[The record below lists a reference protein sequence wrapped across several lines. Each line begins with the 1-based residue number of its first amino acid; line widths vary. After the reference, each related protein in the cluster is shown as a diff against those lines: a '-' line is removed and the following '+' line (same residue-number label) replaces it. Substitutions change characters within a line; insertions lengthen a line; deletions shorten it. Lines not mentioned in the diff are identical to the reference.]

1 MGWDMVSDNA
11 NACISSSEG
20 LLIIISAPAGT
31 GKGTVIRKLREI
43 NSNIRVLPSVTT
55 RKPRLGEQDGV
66 NYFFKGKDEFL
77 QMIEKDEFIEWVEYC
92 GNYYGTPR
100 KLLEDSLKLGID
112 IILEKEVDGTVK
124 IKEQYKDSV
133 SIFLLPPSFKEL
145 KRRIEGRGTEDAEV
159 IKKRMERAAEELTY
173 ISRYDYAVIN
183 DHVEEAAE
191 AVNCIIKAEKLKIK
205 RNRDIL
211 KKIDLSY

>member
-1 MGWDMVSDNA
+1 M
-11 NACISSSEG
+11 SS
-20 LLIIISAPAGT
+20 L
-31 GKGTVIRKLREI
+31 
-43 NSNIRVLPSVTT
+43 
-55 RKPRLGEQDGV
+55 
-66 NYFFKGKDEFL
+66 
-77 QMIEKDEFIEWVEYC
+77 
-92 GNYYGTPR
+92 TPMMQQY
-100 KLLEDSLKLGID
+100 LD
-112 IILEKEVDGTVK
+112 